1 MATAYAAVSGHSAA
15 RTGRLRVSF
24 VDTRP
29 TRPVQGGAEGCRHDG
44 MICSGNEPGW
54 PAPCGRSLL
63 RSTTAAA
70 PRPLTHALSL
80 MPLSHTHR
88 TPPPPSAPWKPAGP
102 APSRRGPG
110 KKKRRGQRIGGGRE
124 RDATHSERPR
134 SLTPLGSLALPPPP
148 APGASRPGRARRPP
162 SAAPRPH
169 ARPPPLSPPPTPP
182 PPRPPNW
189 PPPGPQPRP
198 PWPRRPRPSGA
209 TGLAG
214 ARARA
219 PTSSSRPWSVRA

>member
-134 SLTPLGSLALPPPP
+134 SLTTLGSLALPPPP
-148 APGASRPGRARRPP
+148 PQAPPDPAVRDGRPARPLALPPGRPHYAPHPLRRRHARRTGRRPGRSRGLPGLGAPARVGRPVWRAP
-162 SAAPRPH
+162 AQGRRHPRPG
-169 ARPPPLSPPPTPP
+169 
-182 PPRPPNW
+182 
-189 PPPGPQPRP
+189 PG
-198 PWPRRPRPSGA
+198 A
-209 TGLAG
+209 
-214 ARARA
+214 
-219 PTSSSRPWSVRA
+219 

>member
-80 MPLSHTHR
+80 SLSQGGDRATLRR
-88 TPPPPSAPWKPAGP
+88 TVRVQFKQNVGLTDPTQVSVIAMWLRE
-102 APSRRGPG
+102 SV
-110 KKKRRGQRIGGGRE
+110 RE
-124 RDATHSERPR
+124 RLVLLLDAKSQRT
-134 SLTPLGSLALPPPP
+134 
-148 APGASRPGRARRPP
+148 
-162 SAAPRPH
+162 
-169 ARPPPLSPPPTPP
+169 
-182 PPRPPNW
+182 
-189 PPPGPQPRP
+189 
-198 PWPRRPRPSGA
+198 
-209 TGLAG
+209 
-214 ARARA
+214 
-219 PTSSSRPWSVRA
+219 